1 MNNKVSILST
11 VALDHRL
18 IDKAADQGVLI
29 DGVPFIQVAAIDN
42 ADVKEEVAELC
53 KRPIAA
59 VFTSA
64 NAVRAISEI
73 TKALQPAWI
82 IYCIG
87 HATRLA
93 VLECFPAEAIKGM
106 AKDAAALA
114 EIIKTELVPEVVFF
128 CGDKRMDTLPDILR
142 SEDVNVH
149 ELMVYHTMETPQLI
163 NKAYDAILFFS
174 PSSVHSFFVVNNV
187 AADVVLFAIGTTTA
201 GALQKH
207 TNNKVIISNT
217 PSKEEMIADAI
228 NYFHKQA
235 PLNTVRNNQT
245 AQ

>member
-11 VALDHRL
+11 VALDQRL
-18 IDKAADQGVLI
+18 IDKAAEQGVLI
-29 DGVPFIQVAAIDN
+29 VGVSFIQVAAIEN
-42 ADVKEEVAELC
+42 ADIKEEVADLC
-53 KRPIAA
+53 SRTIAA

-64 NAVRAISEI
+64 NAVRAISQT
-73 TKALQPAWI
+73 TKAFQPVWN

-93 VLECFPAEAIKGM
+93 VLEIFPAEAIKGM
-106 AKDAAALA
+106 ANDAAGLA

-142 SEDVNVH
+142 GEDVNVH
-149 ELMVYHTMETPQLI
+149 EVVVYHTIETPQLI
-163 NKAYDAILFFS
+163 TKAYDAILFFS
-174 PSSVHSFFVVNNV
+174 PSSVHSFFIVNKIT
-187 AADVVLFAIGTTTA
+187 ADTVLFAIGSTTA
-201 GALQKH
+201 NALQKH

-235 PLNTVRNNQT
+235 PVVQDNQT
-245 AQ
+245 V

>member
-11 VALDHRL
+11 VALDQRL
-18 IDKAADQGVLI
+18 IDKAAGQGVLL
-29 DGVPFIQVAAIDN
+29 DGVPFIQVAAIEN
-42 ADVKEEVAELC
+42 ADIKEEVADLC
-53 KRPIAA
+53 SRTIAA

-64 NAVRAISEI
+64 NAVRAISE
-73 TKALQPAWI
+73 TAKAFQPAWN

-106 AKDAAALA
+106 ANDAAGLA
-114 EIIKTELVPEVVFF
+114 KIIRTEYMPEVVFF

-149 ELMVYHTMETPQLI
+149 EVVVYHTIETPQLI
-163 NKAYDAILFFS
+163 SKAYDAILFFS
-174 PSSVHSFFVVNNV
+174 PSSVHSFFVVNKV
-187 AADVVLFAIGTTTA
+187 AADTVLFAIGSTTA
-201 GALQKH
+201 SALQKH

-235 PLNTVRNNQT
+235 PVVQDNQT
-245 AQ
+245 A

>member
-11 VALDHRL
+11 IALDQRL
-18 IDKAADQGVLI
+18 IDKAAGQGVIL

-42 ADVKEEVAELC
+42 ADIKGEVADLC
-53 KRPIAA
+53 TRTIAA

-64 NAVRAISEI
+64 NAVKAISET
-73 TKALQPAWI
+73 TKELQPAWS

-106 AKDAAALA
+106 ANDAAGLA
-114 EIIKTELVPEVVFF
+114 EIIKTEYMPEVVFF

-142 SEDVNVH
+142 SEDVHVH
-149 ELMVYHTMETPQLI
+149 ELVVYHTME
-163 NKAYDAILFFS
+163 YDAILFFS
-174 PSSVHSFFVVNNV
+174 PSSVHSFFIVNNV

-201 GALQKH
+201 SALQKH
-207 TNNKVIISNT
+207 TNNKMIISST

-235 PLNTVRNNQT
+235 PLNTVQNNQT
-245 AQ
+245 V